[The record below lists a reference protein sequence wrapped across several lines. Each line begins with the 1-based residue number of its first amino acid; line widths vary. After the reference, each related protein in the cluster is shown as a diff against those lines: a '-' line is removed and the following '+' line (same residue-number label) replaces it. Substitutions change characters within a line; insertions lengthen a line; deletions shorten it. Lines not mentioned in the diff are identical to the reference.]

1 MKAGWLYFVGSVSCG
16 EEKTGEPLRSHTK
29 CVPEMSGPRYE
40 GLMYRIKNVPRM
52 NAKDSLQNL
61 HAVMHNYFK

>member
-52 NAKDSLQNL
+52 NAKDSLQKPSRYNASL
-61 HAVMHNYFK
+61 F